1 VASLV
6 RLDPAAGFAFIGSD
20 RVPLSDWG
28 RDGALQI
35 GGERGPLLRA
45 PRFGQR
51 SRVAWRALASTDPR
65 TALARGML
73 HAALERDGDAD
84 PLILEIIAL
93 ALAGADNTGGSF
105 TETALLVARA
115 SGTDIGALDGL
126 DAVEVDRLAVHLT
139 PAASNEW
146 QTFVLGELEAASA
159 TGTRTIR
166 DTLADRLLR
175 RADPTRVEEGVATRV
190 HSAAPERTQTAET
203 AHASLPETPTALR
216 SRADPSVAERSDH
229 REPAP
234 TPATAHVRAV
244 ADRAPAFDALHV
256 GDMEH
261 QDVPVPARPA
271 ASDNVLARAVSLAA
285 HGLGT
290 RSQAPASAAIASMT
304 VRPSPLD
311 NGSGWRVDRSR
322 RTVPGSAAVSP
333 VATFSPTTAASVAA
347 GPSPPMPTPGPASAF
362 APATSIDAVTAV
374 SARSPESHF
383 TSVDAGA
390 GVRLRER
397 AKLERAAVD
406 FDEVADELA
415 QRLDDEAALRGVF
428 R

>member
-6 RLDPAAGFAFIGSD
+6 RLDPAAGCAFIGND

-28 RDGALQI
+28 RDGALQV
-35 GGERGPLLRA
+35 GGERGPVLRA

-51 SRVAWRALASTDPR
+51 SRVAWRALASADPR

-73 HAALERDGDAD
+73 QAALERDGDAD
-84 PLILEIIAL
+84 PLVLEIIAL

-115 SGTDIGALDGL
+115 TGTAIGALDDL

-146 QTFVLGELEAASA
+146 RTFVLGELDAASDIE
-159 TGTRTIR
+159 TRTIR

-175 RADPTRVEEGVATRV
+175 RAEPTRVEEPDAMRA
-190 HSAAPERTQTAET
+190 HLAPLERMPTVST
-203 AHASLPETPTALR
+203 AHAPLPETPTALR

-234 TPATAHVRAV
+234 TRATTHVRAP
-244 ADRAPAFDALHV
+244 ADRAAAFGAPHV
-256 GDMEH
+256 GDTGPH
-261 QDVPVPARPA
+261 DVPAPARPA
-271 ASDNVLARAVSLAA
+271 ANVLARGVSLAA
-285 HGLGT
+285 HGQGT
-290 RSQAPASAAIASMT
+290 RSQTPASAAIASMT
-304 VRPSPLD
+304 VRPAPLD
-311 NGSGWRVDRSR
+311 NGGWRVDPSR
-322 RTVPGSAAVSP
+322 RTVPGSGAVSP
-333 VATFSPTTAASVAA
+333 VVVFSATTAASVAA
-347 GPSPPMPTPGPASAF
+347 GPALPKPIPVPAPVF
-362 APATSIDAVTAV
+362 APATSTDAVRAF
-374 SARSPESHF
+374 SAGNPESHF
-383 TSVDAGA
+383 TSVEAPA
-390 GVRLRER
+390 GVRLRDR
-397 AKLERAAVD
+397 AKLERAVVD